1 MDAFGEPGARI
12 SVTSKS
18 SFLSRIRLR
27 AYRKSDV
34 DVVRELFNIS
44 FPIHYDDTLYEAM
57 VRGTYQERELV
68 SVVAECMVG
77 DAPEIIGCVLFQERA
92 LDRSD
97 IRIPMLAND
106 DCFAYVTYILNIAV
120 FPKYRR
126 YGVGSCFLQRVI
138 KRYSGEPLC
147 GGVYLH
153 TLSDSAQNISFY
165 QSNGFQ
171 RVQVNEDFYFIDGD
185 WKNSI
190 LFFYPLHGAR
200 AVENPLNSA
209 SSPTC
214 VYALL
219 IT

>member
-1 MDAFGEPGARI
+1 M
-12 SVTSKS
+12 
-18 SFLSRIRLR
+18 
-27 AYRKSDV
+27 
-34 DVVRELFNIS
+34 
-44 FPIHYDDTLYEAM
+44 
-57 VRGTYQERELV
+57 LV
-68 SVVAECMVG
+68 
-77 DAPEIIGCVLFQERA
+77 
-92 LDRSD
+92 
-97 IRIPMLAND
+97 ND
-106 DCFAYVTYILNIAV
+106 DRFAYVTYILNIAV

-126 YGVGSCFLQRVI
+126 YGVGSYFLQRII

-171 RVQVNEDFYFIDGD
+171 RVQVNEGGGELGGSWLDFYFIDGD

-219 IT
+219 ITLSVFVAYLVIRKMA